1 MTSSS
6 HVAHYSVFREQAT
19 NYYQASLIVIR
30 NYPINYVL
38 GTIHLVSFTFVHL
51 PLSVTICVLMILNNY
66 AISDLI
72 VKASPASKR
81 AVLETIEAL
90 KKQGHECIE
99 FEPTLGTYL
108 RVCILV
114 AYNGVCIIR
123 SIQYVLQSSDRYT
136 DIYIIPSFFFSF
148 RNNK

>member
-1 MTSSS
+1 MCT
-6 HVAHYSVFREQAT
+6 YD
-19 NYYQASLIVIR
+19 
-30 NYPINYVL
+30 P
-38 GTIHLVSFTFVHL
+38 
-51 PLSVTICVLMILNNY
+51 NNY

-81 AVLETIEAL
+81 AVLETVEAL

-108 RVCILV
+108 RVCNLV
-114 AYNGVCIIR
+114 AYNGVYIIR